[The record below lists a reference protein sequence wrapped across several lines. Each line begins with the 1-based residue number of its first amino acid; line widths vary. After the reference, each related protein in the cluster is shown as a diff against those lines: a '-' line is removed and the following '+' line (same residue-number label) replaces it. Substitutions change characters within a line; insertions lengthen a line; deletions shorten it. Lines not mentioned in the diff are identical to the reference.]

1 MPFAVLVS
9 VVVGTAV
16 AAPDPRFRFA
26 YSIPTH
32 EELVPQAG
40 IAPQPGFAPQLWRQ
54 FMDRIGPV
62 YTYGYELP
70 GRVHYES
77 KDGQGV
83 VKGTFGYTDPYKS
96 PAVWKYVSDTK
107 SGFQVESDSPQQVPQ
122 VRGQRSRYHGG
133 GVKGQGSTG
142 EGSRVKVPRSE
153 ESAGQSVVHHVPHS
167 QPQVVVPP
175 QQQVRSPGVVVG
187 SPEQDVAL
195 LPLLKQA
202 AEAGQVLPA
211 GFSPSGTPQ
220 FVVTPELAEE
230 AGGVSALAYRLGAVP
245 VAAVHDVQV
254 RPSHFRNNQ
263 ADFSPVLVHQERP
276 EAIFY
281 TLEVPIQ

>member
-1 MPFAVLVS
+1 MHLLAVLVS

-122 VRGQRSRYHGG
+122 
-133 GVKGQGSTG
+133 
-142 EGSRVKVPRSE
+142 SE